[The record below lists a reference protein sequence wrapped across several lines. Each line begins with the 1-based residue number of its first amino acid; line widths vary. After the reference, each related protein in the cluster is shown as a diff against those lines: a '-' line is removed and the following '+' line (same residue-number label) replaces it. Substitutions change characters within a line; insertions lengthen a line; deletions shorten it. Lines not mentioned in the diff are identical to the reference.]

1 MEGFLHIYNKSHSN
15 KIKKDVYEKIINT
28 YKDTRHFFKI
38 LSNNKITSIYYTN
51 EHKNYPYSSDS
62 NRLFCPVGQFAIDKI
77 QLQSQ
82 IFSLSSSQVRKVI
95 SNLSGAF
102 GISTVD
108 LESEIIDVYT
118 HVVRAEGVFIFEN
131 SEKIIVGTDPLIVS
145 VFSSDKLE
153 PDFDASNFISFFE
166 QGYFADENTPFKN
179 VVSLPPNT
187 HVQIN
192 KEVNYTDLDNTYDT
206 AFQGLPTEDFF
217 NEISTNFLNSFDIVQ
232 DKSKTIRSGLTGGKD
247 SRLVLL
253 ALINKGFNIQT
264 HTTGFPDHP
273 DVIIAQQ
280 LAELLEIPHKVK
292 SRTLKEDNSI
302 NVNLEKRI
310 KEITTVSSGLITAY
324 DSIATNTTFKDG
336 TNFNGVAAS
345 VITGGFNKFSH
356 KVNANMADA
365 LKKPLYKFSNYYNE
379 SDNKYSRFLEEFS
392 NKNDDLGTLL
402 HLFFLKYRT
411 GRWTSDSRIAKSYS
425 SNSYSVFLDNQ
436 LTKSA
441 MKLNMKDLRKEII
454 HYKLIEQLNPSIL
467 KVPFNRYRFAFE
479 ENGPSS
485 PNDYHNWLKR
495 EPIYSKSKIGSYNW
509 RSLGNNDKKLISAFK
524 ELILQDKNSIV
535 FDVVNYNSIEKLLNS
550 KLTNRTNKFIWSI
563 ASQIYYTDYM
573 KKQNIS
579 PIEKISLKTPSDKII
594 TDKVPAKVIDLTPHY
609 QPLNH
614 SIELS
619 ANNSINFKDKE
630 GNAYLKTYNGG
641 FSKVPDSFNLKG
653 VKQARFNTNMELD
666 NLENPRMS
674 IIFYTKEKRFKTILL
689 EAQYDNDNIVVFNDI
704 VKIPKDAVYYRTAI
718 YFKDTNNK
726 NHKLNYS
733 YVELHY

>member
-1 MEGFLHIYNKSHSN
+1 MEGFLHIYNKNN
-15 KIKKDVYEKIINT
+15 KLEFKDNLFVNIIDT
-28 YKDTRHFFKI
+28 YKNAEHHFKI
-38 LSNNKITSIYYTN
+38 HRSENLIGIYYTN
-51 EHKNYPYSSDS
+51 EYMNYPYNHSDS
-62 NRLFCPVGQFAIDKI
+62 KLFCPVGQFAIDKI

-82 IFSLSSSQVRKVI
+82 IFSLSHSQVRKVI
-95 SNLSGAF
+95 SDLSGAF
-102 GISTVD
+102 AISTVN

-118 HVVRAEGVFIFEN
+118 HVVRAEGVFIFED

-192 KEVNYTDLDNTYDT
+192 KQVSYVDLDNTYDT
-206 AFQGLPTEDFF
+206 AFQGQPTEDFF
-217 NEISTNFLNSFDIVQ
+217 KEISTNFLNSFDIVQ
-232 DKSKTIRSGLTGGKD
+232 DKSKTIHSGLTGGKD

-253 ALINKGFNIQT
+253 ALIDKGFNIQT

-273 DVIIAQQ
+273 DVIVAQQ
-280 LAELLEIPHKVK
+280 LAELLEIPHEVR
-292 SRTLKEDNSI
+292 SRKLKEDNSI
-302 NVNLEKRI
+302 NVDLEKRI
-310 KEITTVSSGLITAY
+310 KEITTASSGLITAY
-324 DSIATNTTFKDG
+324 DSISTNTTFKDSK
-336 TNFNGVAAS
+336 NFNGVAAS

-356 KVNANMADA
+356 QINSNMAEA
-365 LKKPLYKFSNYYNE
+365 FKKPLYKFSEFYNE
-379 SDNKYSRFLEEFS
+379 PDNKYSRFLEGFS
-392 NKNDDLGTLL
+392 KKHNDLGTLL
-402 HLFFLKYRT
+402 HLFFLNYRT
-411 GRWTSDSRIAKSYS
+411 GRWTSDSRIAKSYG

-441 MKLNMKDLRKEII
+441 MKLNMKDLREEII
-454 HYKLIEQLNPSIL
+454 HYKLTEELNSNVL

-479 ENGPSS
+479 ENGPRN
-485 PNDYHNWLKR
+485 PNDYDNWLKR

-619 ANNSINFKDKE
+619 ANNSINFKDTE
-630 GNAYLKTYNGG
+630 GNPYLKTYNGG